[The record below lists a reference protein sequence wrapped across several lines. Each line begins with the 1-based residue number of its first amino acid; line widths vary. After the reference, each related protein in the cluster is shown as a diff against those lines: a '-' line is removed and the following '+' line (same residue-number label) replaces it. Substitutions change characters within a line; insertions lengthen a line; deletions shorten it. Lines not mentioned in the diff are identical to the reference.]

1 MNKEKD
7 VIQIRIEQN
16 KEELIKLLK
25 KTPIVQ
31 LACEKVGVS
40 RATFYRWKKADDEFE
55 MKVDEAI
62 YTGKHLINDM
72 AESQLIRAI
81 KDGNMTSIIF
91 WLKNNHSGY
100 KTRVELSGTVKTQ
113 TKLTEEQE
121 ELIQKALQHAGLNLQ
136 IPSFNPKQNGNTK
149 KPKRNGKKSG
159 GKA

>member
-1 MNKEKD
+1 MSKEKD
-7 VIQIRIEQN
+7 SIQVRIEQN

-40 RATFYRWKKADDEFE
+40 RATFYRWKKVDAQFE
-55 MKVDEAI
+55 LQVDEAI
-62 YTGKHLINDM
+62 YAGKHLINDM

-91 WLKNNHSGY
+91 WLKNNHPDY

-121 ELIQKALQHAGLNLQ
+121 QQIQKALIHAGLSLQ
-136 IPSFNPKQNGNTK
+136 TLNPNSNGTPK
-149 KPKRNGKKSG
+149 KLKTADKKSG
-159 GKA
+159 GEA